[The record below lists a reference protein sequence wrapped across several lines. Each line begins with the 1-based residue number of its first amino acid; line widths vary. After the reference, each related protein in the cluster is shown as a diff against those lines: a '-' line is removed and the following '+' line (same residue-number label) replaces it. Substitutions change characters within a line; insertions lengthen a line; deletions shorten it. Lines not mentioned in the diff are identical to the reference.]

1 MTREQAREAAAVM
14 LAWADWNEVE
24 CKRKTNTSWTIPI
37 TNQEYNFDWNVFDYR
52 IKPTKTLRP
61 WTADE
66 VPLGAW
72 MRSKESNEPRFLIT
86 QTRDQY
92 YRIQLMSEYE
102 HSLDGGKTWLPC
114 GVEEESK

>member
-1 MTREQAREAAAVM
+1 MTKEQTIEAIRIMQAYV
-14 LAWADWNEVE
+14 DGKEVE
-24 CKRKTNTSWTIPI
+24 CKYTYGWVRIDQPTW
-37 TNQEYNFDWNVFDYR
+37 DWFKFQYR

-72 MRSKESNEPRFLIT
+72 LREKQGNDRGMFLMT
-86 QTRDQY
+86 HTRDQH
-92 YRIQLMSEYE
+92 YRMQLMSEYE